1 MLIDPCVQHVDDRD
15 AIRNIQT
22 GRLFRHRHPS
32 RNLLADSRYPVPS
45 FFESRV
51 QTAVP
56 QVRRTGQHGVFCS
69 TPRNIRDTY
78 LDRVIVRVVPVLA
91 TNYGIAGRI
100 QCQPVGHIRR
110 RRNTGDRHAFDPINQ
125 FLDIGAG
132 FEPSVHSVAQ
142 ARNSTARTVY
152 ADIDPIVLAHGRALS
167 SDDYT
172 HWIDGDITNPDLAL
186 QRSAAAG
193 LDLKQPIA
201 LSIVAAAEHIG
212 SHSIAADPLRTWTAE
227 LAVGSALVMTQACFD
242 GMSGQ
247 THQAAAVYDHHGIT
261 FHPCTLDEFSHY
273 FEGLTLD
280 EPGVGPPHRWAS
292 TTCLTLSN
300 SISDEDISCW
310 GAVGRKAS
318 LH

>member
-1 MLIDPCVQHVDDRD
+1 MSLPTPAERLAASLDHPHIARIRALLLGGKD
-15 AIRNIQT
+15 AY
-22 GRLFRHRHPS
+22 RH
-32 RNLLADSRYPVPS
+32 
-45 FFESRV
+45 
-51 QTAVP
+51 
-56 QVRRTGQHGVFCS
+56 
-69 TPRNIRDTY
+69 
-78 LDRVIVRVVPVLA
+78 
-91 TNYGIAGRI
+91 
-100 QCQPVGHIRR
+100 
-110 RRNTGDRHAFDPINQ
+110 DRHVAQALVKTWPTACHSAMACRNFHRQTTDMLAATGINQ

-132 FEPSVHSVAQ
+132 FEPIVHSVAQ

-212 SHSIAADPLRTWTAE
+212 SHSIAADPLRTLTAE